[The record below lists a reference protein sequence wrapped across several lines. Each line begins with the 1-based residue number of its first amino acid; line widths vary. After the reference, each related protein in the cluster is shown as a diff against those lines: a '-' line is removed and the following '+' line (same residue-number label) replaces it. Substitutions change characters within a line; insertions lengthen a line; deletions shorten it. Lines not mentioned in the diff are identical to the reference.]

1 MEIEAF
7 KVNFDYLLF
16 ERIRQEQNEYRFY
29 YLAWQ
34 PSLFD
39 QGVIVRI
46 AGRKLDG
53 RQQIFAPLP
62 YPTFEEAWPAIRT
75 IICRRLRNG
84 YRIVDSAI

>member
-7 KVNFDYLLF
+7 KANFDYLLF
-16 ERIRQEQNEYRFY
+16 ERIRQGQNEYRFY

-39 QGVIVRI
+39 EGVIVRI

-53 RQQIFAPLP
+53 R
-62 YPTFEEAWPAIRT
+62 
-75 IICRRLRNG
+75 
-84 YRIVDSAI
+84 